1 MLFKDQECS
10 DTIKIKVK
18 PGIVAKAAEVY
29 RANHPFAKRVDFDE
43 LFEQL
48 ITLAALQLGL
58 ITNTDLGIS
67 EGEFKQLV
75 NSRAVEA
82 QEFKSIPEI
91 RNSVTVEEEVTGL
104 DLLN

>member
-10 DTIKIKVK
+10 DTVKIKVK
-18 PGIVAKAAEVY
+18 PGIIAKAAEVY
-29 RANHPFAKRVDFDE
+29 KANHPFAKKVDFDE

-58 ITNTDLGIS
+58 ITNNDLGIS
-67 EGEFKQLV
+67 EDEFKQLA
-75 NSRAVEA
+75 NSKAVEA
-82 QEFKSIPEI
+82 QEIKTIPEI
-91 RNSVTVEEEVTGL
+91 RNSVTVEEEVTSL